1 MPTAPAESETR
12 PQGEVKASPRAKAIA
27 AERGIDLHSVKGS
40 GPGGRIIERDVMEA
54 KAPAEE
60 RRQPAVTERPLS
72 QMRKAIA
79 RTMTQSKSPVPH
91 FYLTTEIAMD
101 DAER

>member
-1 MPTAPAESETR
+1 
-12 PQGEVKASPRAKAIA
+12 
-27 AERGIDLHSVKGS
+27 
-40 GPGGRIIERDVMEA
+40 MEA

-101 DAER
+101 DAERLRSQ